1 MEIQKKLV
9 MTFKT
14 VADKTVSLSVDNPKD
29 DLTEAEIKTAMTVM
43 LSKDIFSPNGESLAA
58 LVEAKV
64 IQTETTG
71 YDLVL

>member
-29 DLTEAEIKTAMTVM
+29 NLTEAEIKTAMTVM
-43 LSKDIFSPNGESLAA
+43 LSKDIFAPNGEPLAA

>member
-1 MEIQKKLV
+1 M
-9 MTFKT
+9 FR
-14 VADKTVSLSVDNPKD
+14 KD
-29 DLTEAEIKTAMTVM
+29 TSGFYTYLGVPPMTVM
-43 LSKDIFSPNGESLAA
+43 LSKDIFAPNGESLAA